1 MKKNLTKSK
10 TKHGGWKTYSSLKLT
25 STYQNAVDNYI
36 ESCSDI
42 FSESQIENVQRRC
55 NLFLKYLQSRNINS
69 FNEITYVDIQDY
81 HYNELSHLK
90 EISRSIEESS
100 IHQMLQYLYKRGI
113 LKNWFHVY
121 MYYLGTNRLLLADT
135 FNIDEMLIFE
145 EYRYKS
151 SDIDANLFYKDGL
164 RLLELM
170 NDAGYVKAV
179 IRNSLS
185 IVEYFSMFMDL
196 NEIKFTYELGAFWVK
211 CLSERNIFGDSFS
224 KQANRIFYLVDTLN
238 KFGTADLK
246 KIRKK
251 GIRGL
256 KEIPEWC
263 KDPLLSFAEQR
274 KKEKLDDDTVDNDIY
289 SILRFYRYIIKH
301 ECLSFRDVTPQLIM
315 DFNLEDTHGSAQ
327 GKNACNARIRRFLKY
342 LYRNQYILDQ
352 SLHFSLGYTAV
363 DKTTIVEVLSEQDI
377 IEIREHIEDATTPL
391 ALRDNAVILLGTEM
405 GIRGCDIV
413 KLELSDIDWKNQTI
427 SVLQDKTEVE
437 ICLPM
442 PVSVGNTL
450 FKYLENGRPEVND
463 NHVFLSINAP
473 YKPITRHI
481 CYGVMKRVLP
491 ARNVFG
497 SGFHVTR
504 KTFSTAKLRAGISP
518 EMISVIIGHRSKQS
532 LTPYLALDSD
542 RMSMC
547 SISLSDMSILPEGV
561 LV

>member
-1 MKKNLTKSK
+1 MKKKLTKSK
-10 TKHGGWKTYSSLKLT
+10 RKHGSWKTYSFLTLT
-25 STYQNAVDNYI
+25 SNYQNAVNNYI

-69 FNEITYVDIQDY
+69 FDEITYVDIQDY

-100 IHQMLQYLYKRGI
+100 IRQMLQYLYKRDI
-113 LKNWFHVY
+113 LKNWFHIY
-121 MYYLGTNRLLLADT
+121 MYYLGTNRLLLVDT
-135 FNIDEMLIFE
+135 FNIDEMLFFE
-145 EYRYKS
+145 EYRYKG

-170 NDAGYVKAV
+170 TDAGYAKAV

-185 IVEYFSMFMDL
+185 IVEYFSMFLDL
-196 NEIKFTYELGAFWVK
+196 NEMKFTYELGAFWVK
-211 CLSERNIFGDSFS
+211 CLRERNIFGDSFA

-263 KDPLLSFAEQR
+263 KEPLLSFAKQR
-274 KKEKLDDDTVDNDIY
+274 KKEKLDDATVDNDIY

-327 GKNACNARIRRFLKY
+327 GKNACNTRIRRFLKY

-352 SLHFSLGYTAV
+352 SLHFSLGYAAV
-363 DKTTIVEVLSEQDI
+363 DKSAIVDVLSEQDI

-405 GIRGCDIV
+405 GIRGCDII

-427 SVLQDKTEVE
+427 TILQDKTEVE
-437 ICLPM
+437 ICIPM

-450 FKYLENGRPEVND
+450 FKYL
-463 NHVFLSINAP
+463 
-473 YKPITRHI
+473 
-481 CYGVMKRVLP
+481 
-491 ARNVFG
+491 
-497 SGFHVTR
+497 
-504 KTFSTAKLRAGISP
+504 
-518 EMISVIIGHRSKQS
+518 
-532 LTPYLALDSD
+532 
-542 RMSMC
+542 
-547 SISLSDMSILPEGV
+547 
-561 LV
+561 